1 MGDMT
6 PKEITST
13 RLAQAPGAVVDEVLA
28 SGTTWLT
35 RSGRRVVALVPHDQF
50 QRAEYER
57 DLLWAQLGRL
67 MQAVTGHW
75 PGNHAVSL
83 EQLVEL
89 TEKAITDTT
98 REP

>member
-1 MGDMT
+1 MT

-13 RLAQAPGAVVDEVLA
+13 RLAQAPGAVVDDVLA
-28 SGTTWLT
+28 NGTTWLT
-35 RSGRRVVALVPHDQF
+35 RSGRRVVALVPHD
-50 QRAEYER
+50 RYERDEYER

-67 MQAVTGHW
+67 MKAFTGDW
-75 PGNHAVSL
+75 PGSPAVSL